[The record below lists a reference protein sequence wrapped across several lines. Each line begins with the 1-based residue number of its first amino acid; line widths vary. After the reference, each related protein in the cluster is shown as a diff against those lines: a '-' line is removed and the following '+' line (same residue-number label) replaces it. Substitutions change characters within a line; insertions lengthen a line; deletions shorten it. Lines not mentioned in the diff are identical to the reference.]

1 MLAKYPDEL
10 QCDLAETYR
19 IYNWKA
25 LPVRTVATLSCGLR
39 ENSRVMRAMS
49 GQKQTTDTMLLAAAV
64 DRLSL
69 LVWFQTKDGQKNRKR
84 PPSLTEEL
92 TKDRSK
98 EEKPMLFDT
107 PEAFDEARQR
117 AMKKGLNH
125 G

>member
-19 IYNWKA
+19 IYDWKA

-92 TKDRSK
+92 TKDRRK

-117 AMKKGLNH
+117 AMKGYNN

>member
-19 IYNWKA
+19 IYDWKA
-25 LPVRTVATLSCGLR
+25 LSVRTVATLSCGLR

-49 GQKQTTDTMLLAAAV
+49 GQKHTTDTMLLAAAV

-117 AMKKGLNH
+117 AMKGYNN

>member
-19 IYNWKA
+19 IYDWKA

-49 GQKQTTDTMLLAAAV
+49 GQKQTIDTMLLAAAV

-117 AMKKGLNH
+117 AMKGYNN

>member
-25 LPVRTVATLSCGLR
+25 LPIRTVATLSCGLR

-117 AMKKGLNH
+117 AMKGNNN

>member
-19 IYNWKA
+19 IYDWKA

-117 AMKKGLNH
+117 AMKGYNN

>member
-19 IYNWKA
+19 IYDWKA

-49 GQKQTTDTMLLAAAV
+49 GQKHTTDTMLLAAAV

-117 AMKKGLNH
+117 AMKGYNN